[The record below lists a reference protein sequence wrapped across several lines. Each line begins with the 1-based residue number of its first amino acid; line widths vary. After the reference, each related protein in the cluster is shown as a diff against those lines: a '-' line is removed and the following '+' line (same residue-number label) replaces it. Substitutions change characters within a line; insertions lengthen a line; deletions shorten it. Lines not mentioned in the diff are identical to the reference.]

1 MPDGQG
7 ERMVCMKCKTK
18 NCLLIVGLLSVYL
31 PVSACLG
38 PSNIEGVA
46 FTNDEQLQL
55 ESLSVLGD
63 SGVHYKV
70 LLNENGGKTVCY
82 PSHYNADGTVFIG
95 NVGLV
100 YTTEMTLNCMGIV
113 VPQAESLT
121 NNAPIPVEEY
131 DFPMAVKVELQWLT
145 EHGIMDISQN
155 LIDTIYKKLSEQQ
168 NGGVQ
173 YWTKQST
180 TLQYNKWFDYDKI
193 QGSWGGEVD
202 GVNGVKGV
210 RGCLAIQLPEIEK
223 FNNVPV
229 REQRCRSAAIND
241 IVVNVQGRT
250 ITVNGGIGFT
260 ADKISV
266 ISVSGRIMRVFKNTH
281 TDNGRLTLNDIAPG
295 AYVIS
300 CKYGGMTVN
309 RAVFIQ

>member
-18 NCLLIVGLLSVYL
+18 NYLLIVGLLSVYL

-46 FTNDEQLQL
+46 FTNDEHLQL

-121 NNAPIPVEEY
+121 
-131 DFPMAVKVELQWLT
+131 
-145 EHGIMDISQN
+145 
-155 LIDTIYKKLSEQQ
+155 
-168 NGGVQ
+168 
-173 YWTKQST
+173 T
-180 TLQYNKWFDYDKI
+180 TLQSLWKNM
-193 QGSWGGEVD
+193 
-202 GVNGVKGV
+202 
-210 RGCLAIQLPEIEK
+210 
-223 FNNVPV
+223 
-229 REQRCRSAAIND
+229 
-241 IVVNVQGRT
+241 
-250 ITVNGGIGFT
+250 
-260 ADKISV
+260 ISQW
-266 ISVSGRIMRVFKNTH
+266 R
-281 TDNGRLTLNDIAPG
+281 
-295 AYVIS
+295 
-300 CKYGGMTVN
+300 
-309 RAVFIQ
+309 